1 MKSIVTNTVHISQ
14 NAIIEH
20 KYKIVV
26 TTHNMQYTHDFIGH
40 IYEIIPLTYDIYN
53 IYMELYN
60 IHTDFTTHILNI
72 QYKWEFIE
80 HIYGNIPQ
88 TYTHIPYTYQF
99 SHI

>member
-40 IYEIIPLTYDIYN
+40 IYEIIPLT
-53 IYMELYN
+53 L
-60 IHTDFTTHILNI
+60 
-72 QYKWEFIE
+72 
-80 HIYGNIPQ
+80 
-88 TYTHIPYTYQF
+88 
-99 SHI
+99 